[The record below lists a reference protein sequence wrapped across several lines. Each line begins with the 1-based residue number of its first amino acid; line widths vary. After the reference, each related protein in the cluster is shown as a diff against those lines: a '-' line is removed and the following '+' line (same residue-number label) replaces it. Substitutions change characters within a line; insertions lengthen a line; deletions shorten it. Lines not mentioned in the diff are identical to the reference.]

1 MTQKCR
7 RTGCPASFAAS
18 LPNCPGRRKL
28 YCSQRCRD
36 LASPS
41 ARSISVRAETRD
53 WISVYASSNGI
64 TIDELVASW
73 LNEAGAR

>member
-1 MTQKCR
+1 MTRICR
-7 RTGCPASFAAS
+7 RTGCTAAFVS
-18 LPNCPGRRKL
+18 LPRGPGRRKL

-53 WISVYASSNGI
+53 WISAYASSNGI

-73 LNEAGAR
+73 LNEQGAR